1 MNKPFNKDFEHISE
15 ETLMSLADSMA
26 AAAVSFSSHGYD
38 QFIETR
44 EQLKD
49 TFHRLAVIVKVQQ
62 CESVVHSPRSV
73 DRGTGGRRGSDVIS
87 TS

>member
-1 MNKPFNKDFEHISE
+1 MNKPFNKDVEHLSE

-44 EQLKD
+44 EQLKS
-49 TFHRLAVIVKVQQ
+49 TFSRVASLVKVQQ
-62 CESVVHSPRSV
+62 DKAVVHSPRSIE
-73 DRGTGGRRGSDVIS
+73 RGTGGRRASDS
-87 TS
+87 LSAE